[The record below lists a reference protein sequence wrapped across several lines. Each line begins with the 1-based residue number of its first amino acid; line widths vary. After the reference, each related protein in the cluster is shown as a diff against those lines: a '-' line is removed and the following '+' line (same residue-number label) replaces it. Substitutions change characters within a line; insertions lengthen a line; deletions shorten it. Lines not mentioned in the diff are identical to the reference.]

1 MKKDGQSNRK
11 LKGYYKFSK
20 KYPTV
25 RGTTY
30 AIGESRKMKKKERNN
45 KIILVVS
52 MILLFVIAFVIASVC
67 FTLSRRPIGDNGA
80 ADEKRLS
87 ADNIGTVRAVFLANE
102 TVKTD
107 TDLENALD
115 NAVKNGMNAV
125 MLDFKD
131 KDGDVLYPSET
142 AASPVS
148 EGKNTIRKDT
158 VNRIHKAKLMVIAR
172 VYCFEDSMAPQKLSA
187 YVYSDAEKK
196 NIWFDKAPALGG
208 RVWLDPSNEKT
219 QTYLCRIISE
229 VSDMGAD
236 AIYLQSV
243 KFPVSKTIK
252 PVFDEDISRNKV
264 LMSFIESA
272 VSSCDCPV
280 ILGTEMTAVDGSDT
294 EKYGGSLFDTAAAAC
309 SPVIKKTDDYTAAV
323 AKEYTRLKSQ
333 AANNFTTLNVIMTVH
348 DISGNTGFYGE
359 LSSAGVDSY
368 IIVP

>member
-11 LKGYYKFSK
+11 LKGYYRFSK

-25 RGTTY
+25 RGTNY

-52 MILLFVIAFVIASVC
+52 MILVFVIAFVTASVC
-67 FTLSRRPIGDNGA
+67 FTLSRRPIKDTNA
-80 ADEKRLS
+80 SAEKRLS
-87 ADNIGTVRAVFLANE
+87 ADNIGTVRAVFLSNE
-102 TVKTD
+102 TIKTD
-107 TDLENALD
+107 VDLENALG

-125 MLDFKD
+125 MIDFKD

-142 AASPVS
+142 AVSPMS
-148 EGKNTIRKDT
+148 NGKNAVKKDT
-158 VNRIHKAKLMVIAR
+158 VNIIHKQNLMVIAR

-187 YVYSDAEKK
+187 YVFSDAEKK

-208 RVWLDPSNEKT
+208 RVWLDPSNEKA
-219 QTYLCRIISE
+219 QSYLCRIISE

-236 AIYLQSV
+236 AVYLQSV
-243 KFPVSKTIK
+243 KFPVSKTLK
-252 PVFDEDISRNKV
+252 PVFDEGINRNEV

-272 VSSCDCPV
+272 AASSGCPV
-280 ILGTEMTAVDGSDT
+280 ILGTEMTAIEGSNS
-294 EKYGGSLFDTAAAAC
+294 EEYGGSLFDTAAAAV
-309 SPVIKKTDDYTAAV
+309 SPVIKKTDNYTVAV
-323 AKEYTRLKSQ
+323 AKDYVSLKSQ
-333 AANNFTTLNVIMTVH
+333 AASNFTTLNVIMTVH
-348 DISGNTGFYGE
+348 NLNGNTGFYEE